1 MQYKPIK
8 NCCVENTIFGKDFNL
23 GMISSFF
30 HAFTFVDLCF
40 KSSNYLGLITSS
52 MEPFE
57 LISGL
62 FSDPFDLNTCLT
74 LWLFLGGLVH
84 NLLHISHY
92 NDDVVNN
99 IMG

>member
-74 LWLFLGGLVH
+74 L
-84 NLLHISHY
+84 
-92 NDDVVNN
+92 
-99 IMG
+99 